1 MACPFVAYSSKDK
14 RGKRP
19 SMHSSPPRKSG
30 TFCSL
35 RMSRGMPK
43 LLDTS
48 IMHRGPRSKLHRHL
62 PLYCSAGKVGEGLE
76 KRNPGDIL
84 LATRLV
90 CGWRGESRPCL
101 SLSLQCPRVTIL
113 TSAAPPL
120 PCRIFTE
127 TCPAH
132 GVGCQEP
139 LFPPRSQCPFCS

>member
-62 PLYCSAGKVGEGLE
+62 LLYCSTGKVGEGLE
-76 KRNPGDIL
+76 KRNPVTHCWQAG
-84 LATRLV
+84 LV
-90 CGWRGESRPCL
+90 CGERGESRLPL
-101 SLSLQCPRVTIL
+101 SSVPSSDNSDHRTTL
-113 TSAAPPL
+113 AG
-120 PCRIFTE
+120 RIFTA
-127 TCPAH
+127 TCAAH
-132 GVGCQEP
+132 RVSCQEP